1 MIIDDPGSKFVFI
14 YHPLVLMGR
23 SYTVYQGK
31 DMTNGE
37 VLEFWGKWIVLGERP
52 WLDELAEK
60 LDPYVERKEIPV
72 IKYDRLPP
80 LNLGLEECVMMVYC
94 DRRNRDEVWK
104 ILTQFGIK
112 MKAWVTERET
122 MEMWLPGGL
131 LLERWM
137 ASQDYD
143 EATRDA
149 VREDA
154 GRRIAHVLDNP
165 EETYKTW
172 EQ

>member
-1 MIIDDPGSKFVFI
+1 MIIDDPRSKFVFI

-31 DMTNGE
+31 EMTNGD
-37 VLEFWGKWIVLGERP
+37 VLEYWGKWLVLGERP

-80 LNLGLEECVMMVYC
+80 VNLGLEECVMMVYC

-112 MKAWVTERET
+112 MKAWVTEKET
-122 MEMWLPGGL
+122 MEMWLPGGM
-131 LLERWM
+131 LLERWL
-137 ASQDYD
+137 ASEGFD
-143 EATRDA
+143 EATREA

-154 GRRIAHVLDNP
+154 GKRIAHVLDHP

>member
-1 MIIDDPGSKFVFI
+1 MIIDDPRSKFIFL

-37 VLEFWGKWIVLGERP
+37 VLEYWGKWLVLGEKDR
-52 WLDELAEK
+52 LDELAEK
-60 LDPYVERKEIPV
+60 LDPYVENKEIPC
-72 IKYDRLPP
+72 IKYDRTPP
-80 LNLGLEECVMMVYC
+80 QNLGVEECVMMVYC

-104 ILTQFGIK
+104 ILAGFGIK
-112 MKAWVTERET
+112 MKAWVSERET

-137 ASQDYD
+137 ASQGYD
-143 EATRDA
+143 EAMRDV

-154 GRRIAHVLDNP
+154 GRRIAHVLDHP

>member
-1 MIIDDPGSKFVFI
+1 MIIDDPRSKFIFL

-37 VLEFWGKWIVLGERP
+37 VLEYWGKWLVLGEKDK
-52 WLDELAEK
+52 LDYLAEK
-60 LDPYVERKEIPV
+60 LDPQVENKEIPC
-72 IKYDRLPP
+72 IKYDRTPP
-80 LNLGLEECVMMVYC
+80 LNLGVEECVMMVYC

-104 ILTQFGIK
+104 ILAGFGIK

>member
-1 MIIDDPGSKFVFI
+1 MIIDDPRSKFVFI

-23 SYTVYQGK
+23 SYTVYQGNE
-31 DMTNGE
+31 MTNGD
-37 VLEFWGKWIVLGERP
+37 VLEYWGKWLVLGERP

-80 LNLGLEECVMMVYC
+80 VNLGLEECVMMVYC

-112 MKAWVTERET
+112 MKAWVTEKET
-122 MEMWLPGGL
+122 MEMWLPGGM
-131 LLERWM
+131 LLERWL
-137 ASQDYD
+137 ASEGYD
-143 EATRDA
+143 EATREA

-154 GRRIAHVLDNP
+154 GKRIAHVLDHP

>member
-1 MIIDDPGSKFVFI
+1 MIIDDPRSKFVFI

-31 DMTNGE
+31 EMTNGD
-37 VLEFWGKWIVLGERP
+37 VLEYWGKWLVLGERP

-80 LNLGLEECVMMVYC
+80 VNLGLEECVMMVYC

-112 MKAWVTERET
+112 MKAWVTEKET
-122 MEMWLPGGL
+122 MEMWLPGGM
-131 LLERWM
+131 LLERWL
-137 ASQDYD
+137 ASEGYD
-143 EATRDA
+143 EATREA

-154 GRRIAHVLDNP
+154 GKRIAHVLDHP

>member
-1 MIIDDPGSKFVFI
+1 MIIDDPRSKFIFL

-37 VLEFWGKWIVLGERP
+37 VLEYWGKWLVLGEKDK
-52 WLDELAEK
+52 LDELAEK
-60 LDPYVERKEIPV
+60 LDPQVENKEIPC
-72 IKYDRLPP
+72 IKYDRTPP
-80 LNLGLEECVMMVYC
+80 LNLGVEECVMMVYC

-104 ILTQFGIK
+104 ILAGFGIK

>member
-1 MIIDDPGSKFVFI
+1 
-14 YHPLVLMGR
+14 
-23 SYTVYQGK
+23 
-31 DMTNGE
+31 
-37 VLEFWGKWIVLGERP
+37 
-52 WLDELAEK
+52 
-60 LDPYVERKEIPV
+60 
-72 IKYDRLPP
+72 
-80 LNLGLEECVMMVYC
+80 MMVYC

-104 ILTQFGIK
+104 ILAGLGIK
-112 MKAWVTERET
+112 MKAWVSERET

-137 ASQDYD
+137 ASQGYD

-154 GRRIAHVLDNP
+154 SRRIAHVLDHP
-165 EETYKTW
+165 EETYKAW

>member
-1 MIIDDPGSKFVFI
+1 MIIDDPRSKFVFI

-23 SYTVYQGK
+23 SYTVYQGTE
-31 DMTNGE
+31 MTNAE
-37 VLEFWGKWIVLGERP
+37 VLEYWGKWLVLADRAR
-52 WLDELAEK
+52 LDELAEK

-72 IKYDRLPP
+72 IKYDRSPP
-80 LNLGLEECVMMVYC
+80 LNLGVEECVMMVYC
-94 DRRNRDEVWK
+94 DRRNRDDVWK
-104 ILTQFGIK
+104 ILARFGIK

-122 MEMWLPGGL
+122 MEMWLPGGV

-137 ASQDYD
+137 NSQNYD
-143 EATRDA
+143 EATKEA

-154 GRRIAHVLDNP
+154 GRRLTHIFDHPD
-165 EETYKTW
+165 EIYRTW

>member
-1 MIIDDPGSKFVFI
+1 MIIDDPRSKFIFL

-37 VLEFWGKWIVLGERP
+37 VLEYWGKWLVLGEKDR
-52 WLDELAEK
+52 LDELAEN
-60 LDPYVERKEIPV
+60 LDPHVENKEIPC
-72 IKYDRLPP
+72 IKYDRTPP
-80 LNLGLEECVMMVYC
+80 RNLGMEECVMMVYC

-104 ILTQFGIK
+104 ILAGLGIK
-112 MKAWVTERET
+112 MKAWVSERET

-143 EATRDA
+143 EAIRDA

-154 GRRIAHVLDNP
+154 GRRISHVLDHP
-165 EETYKTW
+165 EEIYRTW

>member
-1 MIIDDPGSKFVFI
+1 MIIDDPRSKFIFL

-23 SYTVYQGK
+23 SYTVYQSK

-37 VLEFWGKWIVLGERP
+37 VLEYWGKWLVLGEKDK
-52 WLDELAEK
+52 LDELAEK
-60 LDPYVERKEIPV
+60 LDPQVENKEIPC
-72 IKYDRLPP
+72 IKYDRTPP
-80 LNLGLEECVMMVYC
+80 LNLGVEECVMMVYC

-104 ILTQFGIK
+104 ILAGFGIK

>member
-1 MIIDDPGSKFVFI
+1 MIINDPRSKFIFL

-37 VLEFWGKWIVLGERP
+37 VLEYWGKWLVLGEKDK
-52 WLDELAEK
+52 LDELAEK
-60 LDPYVERKEIPV
+60 LDPQVENKEIPC
-72 IKYDRLPP
+72 IKYDRTPP
-80 LNLGLEECVMMVYC
+80 LNLGVEECVMMVYC

-104 ILTQFGIK
+104 ILAGFGIK

>member
-1 MIIDDPGSKFVFI
+1 MIIDDPRSKFIFL

-37 VLEFWGKWIVLGERP
+37 FLEYWAKWLVLGEKDK
-52 WLDELAEK
+52 LDELAEK
-60 LDPYVERKEIPV
+60 LDPRVENKEIPC
-72 IKYDRLPP
+72 IKYDRTPP
-80 LNLGLEECVMMVYC
+80 LNLGVEECVMMVYC

-104 ILTQFGIK
+104 ILAGFGIK